1 MDQLFIF
8 TAFIQTVLITLVLG
22 KRASWK
28 DLPALLLFLLMVN
41 YTIVILIGF
50 WNTHAAY
57 KLTKLHFPIG
67 FSAGPIY
74 YYFIRFSFLPAKNVS
89 KRWLWWFAPVVLEVF
104 ITGIYWL
111 LVAFNS
117 PFAESYKGFANSYN
131 RWGFLYFALFFM
143 AAVVFLIR
151 HNSLITMNIVYKKQL
166 KAIKFFIGFIV
177 LFLIDEAV
185 TDDTQVFF
193 SGLIACGFTSTFLY
207 FLLSDNQGSKVEN
220 TQNKELLKEALN
232 EREKAVVITNED
244 KVVEY
249 VNEPFLTIIGYR
261 HRDVIGRKLSFLR
274 GNLTTPESIEFMRE
288 KLAEKVDFEIDIINY
303 RKNGEAYVCHIVMI
317 PVISDEKLTHFIAY
331 EEDVKTISA
340 PTIAEEDLIIFE
352 KIKTYFRENEPC
364 KNPQLQ
370 VADIAEPLGIP
381 TRRIGEVLKTC
392 SDQSFSEFVNSSRI
406 QGALKMLRSPEYQN
420 YTIEAIGQMSGFNSK
435 SAFHTAFKRETGK
448 TPKAFVEEVEV

>member
-8 TAFIQTVLITLVLG
+8 TAFIQTVIITLVLG

-41 YTIVILIGF
+41 YTVVIFIGL
-50 WNTHAAY
+50 WNTHSDY
-57 KLTKLHFPIG
+57 KLTRLHVPIG

-74 YYFIRFSFLPAKNVS
+74 YYLIRFSFLPIKNVS
-89 KRWLWWFAPVVLEVF
+89 KRWLWRFAPMVLEIF

-117 PFAESYKGFANSYN
+117 PYAETYKNFANSYN
-131 RWGFLYFALFFM
+131 RWGFVYFAAFFV
-143 AAVVFLIR
+143 ATIVFLFR
-151 HNSLITMNIVYKKQL
+151 HNSLITMNIVYKKHV
-166 KAIKFFIGFIV
+166 KWIKLFIGFII
-177 LFLIDEAV
+177 LFLLDEAL
-185 TDDTQVFF
+185 TDDNQMFF
-193 SGLIACGFTSTFLY
+193 SGLIACGFTSSLLYY
-207 FLLSDNQGSKVEN
+207 FLSEKSGTQVEN

-232 EREKAVVITNED
+232 EREKAVVITNAE

-288 KLAEKVDFEIDIINY
+288 KLAEKVDFEVDIINY

-317 PVISDEKLTHFIAY
+317 PVFSDEKLTHFIAY

-340 PTIAEEDLIIFE
+340 PAIAEEDLIIFE

-370 VADIAEPLGIP
+370 VADIAEPLGIS
-381 TRRIGEVLKTC
+381 TRRIGEILKTC
-392 SDQSFSEFVNSSRI
+392 CDQSFTEFVNSSRI
-406 QGALKMLRSPEYQN
+406 QVALKILRSPEYQS

-435 SAFHTAFKRETGK
+435 SAFHTAFKKETGK
-448 TPKAFVEEVEV
+448 TPKAFVEEVEG